1 MICVSVKEPD
11 FEKCM
16 SLVGQYDF
24 TEIRLDGTDYSE
36 EQVRK
41 IFSAGGRRIATF
53 RPCDVPEETRGNTL
67 VTAISAGADYVDVEV
82 DASRDFRERILRT
95 ARKHECAVIVSY
107 HDEAGIPDKATLE
120 RIMEQCFECGADIA
134 KIACKVATGLE
145 CARILSL
152 YTSEYAGEGRLIA
165 VGMGERGRITRVAA
179 PLLGA
184 PFTYASAAPG
194 RNTAPGQI
202 DYVTLKSILEHVT

>member
-1 MICVSVKEPD
+1 MICVSVYEPD

-16 SLVGQYDF
+16 SLIGRYDF

-41 IFSAGGRRIATF
+41 LFAAAGKSIATF
-53 RPCDVPEETRGNTL
+53 RPGDVSEEIRENTL
-67 VTAISAGADYVDVEV
+67 VTAISAGADFVDVEV
-82 DASRDFRERILRT
+82 DASRGFRERILHK
-95 ARKHECAVIVSY
+95 AREHECAIIISY
-107 HDEAGIPDKATLE
+107 HNLDRIPDEATLE
-120 RIMEQCFECGADIA
+120 KIMEQCFECGADIA
-134 KIACKVATGLE
+134 KIACRVTTGIE

-152 YTSEYAGEGRLIA
+152 YKSAYARERKLIA
-165 VGMGERGRITRVAA
+165 VGIGDMGKITRVAA

-184 PFTYASAAPG
+184 PFTYASAVPG

-202 DYVTLKSILEHVT
+202 DYRTLKSILEHVT